1 MLDMFQT
8 WLTWFIVIP
17 THQTTLTW
25 SSIFLWEWFEYTSS
39 YTFQNKAIVG
49 TDRLYLDAIPQEDN
63 DSGWTSSSCS
73 SPHENGDFTTDVF
86 CQNAKQ
92 LQEDLPPM

>member
-1 MLDMFQT
+1 M
-8 WLTWFIVIP
+8 
-17 THQTTLTW
+17 
-25 SSIFLWEWFEYTSS
+25 
-39 YTFQNKAIVG
+39 G